1 MTATPKF
8 ILAVPKGRI
17 LKELKPLMKKAGITA
32 DPDFYDEDSRAL
44 RFKTSNPTLDLIRV
58 RAFDVATFVAYG
70 AAHMGIAGSDVLEE
84 FNYSEIYAPVNLGI
98 GHCRLSVAAP
108 ANDTEAR
115 TAARSHIRIA
125 TKYPQLTRRH
135 FAEQG
140 VQAECIKLN
149 GAMEIAPALDLA
161 PYIVDLVSTGGTLKA
176 NGLRE
181 TETILQVSSRLVVNR
196 TAIKTEPEA
205 LGEWVENFRKAAA

>member
-17 LKELKPLMKKAGITA
+17 LKELKPLMKKAGIAA

-44 RFKTSNPTLDLIRV
+44 RFKTTNPSLDLIRV
-58 RAFDVATFVAYG
+58 RAFDVPTFVAYG

-84 FNYSEIYAPVNLGI
+84 FNYSEIYAPVNLNI

-196 TAIKTEPEA
+196 TAIKTEPET

>member
-1 MTATPKF
+1 MAATPKF

-44 RFKTSNPTLDLIRV
+44 RFRTSNPSLDLIRV

-140 VQAECIKLN
+140 IQAECIKLN

-205 LGEWVENFRKAAA
+205 LGEWVENFRKATA

>member
-1 MTATPKF
+1 
-8 ILAVPKGRI
+8 
-17 LKELKPLMKKAGITA
+17 
-32 DPDFYDEDSRAL
+32 
-44 RFKTSNPTLDLIRV
+44 
-58 RAFDVATFVAYG
+58 
-70 AAHMGIAGSDVLEE
+70 MGIAGSDVLEE

-140 VQAECIKLN
+140 IQAECIKLN

-205 LGEWVENFRKAAA
+205 LGEWVENFRKATA

>member
-17 LKELKPLMKKAGITA
+17 LKELKPLMKKAGIA
-32 DPDFYDEDSRAL
+32 AEPDFYDEDSRAL

-108 ANDTEAR
+108 ANDSEAR

-161 PYIVDLVSTGGTLKA
+161 PYIVDLVSTGSTLKA

>member
-1 MTATPKF
+1 
-8 ILAVPKGRI
+8 
-17 LKELKPLMKKAGITA
+17 MKKAGITA

-44 RFKTSNPTLDLIRV
+44 QFRTSDDTLDLIRV

-84 FNYSEIYAPVNLGI
+84 FNYSEIYAPVNLNI

-108 ANDTEAR
+108 ANDPEAK

-196 TAIKTEPEA
+196 TAIKTRPEA

>member
-1 MTATPKF
+1 MTATTKF

-44 RFKTSNPTLDLIRV
+44 RFRTDDSNLDLIRV

-84 FNYSEIYAPVNLGI
+84 FDYSEIYAPVNLGI
-98 GHCRLSVAAP
+98 GQCRLSVAAP
-108 ANDTEAR
+108 ANDTQAR

-125 TKYPQLTRRH
+125 TKYPKLTRRH

-161 PYIVDLVSTGGTLKA
+161 PYIVDLVSTGSTLKA
-176 NGLRE
+176 NGLSE
-181 TETILQVSSRLVVNR
+181 TETILQVSSRLAVNR
-196 TAIKTEPEA
+196 TAMKTEPEA
-205 LGEWVENFRKAAA
+205 LGEWVKNFRKAAA

>member
-1 MTATPKF
+1 M
-8 ILAVPKGRI
+8 
-17 LKELKPLMKKAGITA
+17 KELKPLMKKAGIA
-32 DPDFYDEDSRAL
+32 AEPDFYDEDSRAL
-44 RFKTSNPTLDLIRV
+44 RFKTSNNSLDLIRV

-125 TKYPQLTRRH
+125 TKYPGLTRRY

-196 TAIKTEPEA
+196 TAMKTEPEA

>member
-1 MTATPKF
+1 MTAAQKI

-32 DPDFYDEDSRAL
+32 EADFYDEDSRAL
-44 RFKTSNPTLDLIRV
+44 QFKTNIAELDLIRV
-58 RAFDVATFVAYG
+58 RAFDVPTFVAYG

-84 FNYSEIYAPVNLGI
+84 FNYSEIYAPVNLNI

-108 ANDTEAR
+108 ANDTEAT

-181 TETILQVSSRLVVNR
+181 TETILQVSSLLVVNR
-196 TAIKTEPEA
+196 TAIKTRPEA
-205 LGEWVENFRKAAA
+205 LGEWVENFSKAAA

>member
-17 LKELKPLMKKAGITA
+17 LKELKPLMKKAGIAA

-44 RFKTSNPTLDLIRV
+44 RFKTTNPSLDLIRV
-58 RAFDVATFVAYG
+58 RAFDVPTFVAYG

-84 FNYSEIYAPVNLGI
+84 FNYSEIYAPVNLNI

-181 TETILQVSSRLVVNR
+181 TETRLQVSSRLVVNR
-196 TAIKTEPEA
+196 TAIKTEPET

>member
-1 MTATPKF
+1 MTPKQKF

-44 RFKTSNPTLDLIRV
+44 QFRTSDDTLDLIRV

-84 FNYSEIYAPVNLGI
+84 FNYSEIYAPVNLNI

-108 ANDTEAR
+108 ANDPEAK

-196 TAIKTEPEA
+196 TAIKTRPEA

>member
-1 MTATPKF
+1 MAATPKF

-44 RFKTSNPTLDLIRV
+44 RFRTSNPSLDLIRV

-125 TKYPQLTRRH
+125 TKYPQITRRH

-140 VQAECIKLN
+140 IQTECIKLN

-176 NGLRE
+176 NGLCE

-205 LGEWVENFRKAAA
+205 LGEWVENFRKATA

>member
-1 MTATPKF
+1 MAATPKF

-44 RFKTSNPTLDLIRV
+44 RFRTSNPSLDLIRV

-140 VQAECIKLN
+140 IQTECIKLN

-205 LGEWVENFRKAAA
+205 LGEWVENFRKATA

>member
-17 LKELKPLMKKAGITA
+17 LKELKPLMKKAGIAA

-44 RFKTSNPTLDLIRV
+44 RFKTSNPSLDLIRV

-108 ANDTEAR
+108 ANNTEAR

-196 TAIKTEPEA
+196 TAIKTEPET
-205 LGEWVENFRKAAA
+205 LGEWVENFRKAVA